1 MRVAELSRRT
11 GVPVPTIKY
20 YVRERLLP
28 PGELTSPN
36 QAQYGESHL
45 RRLKLI
51 RALIDVGRLS
61 IAATRDV
68 LTAVDSDELTVH
80 KMLGEVWQAVT
91 PPGNEDVEDNE
102 EKAASRVVDDLIDR
116 HGWDVG
122 PTNPAR
128 RTLIGLVA
136 TLRDLGQDDTLD
148 LLDDYAEAAE
158 TIAAVDINTV
168 LHRSNVDSM
177 LEGVAIWTVLGDPT
191 FAALRRLAHENA
203 SGRATSQAPIAAP

>member
-11 GVPVPTIKY
+11 GVPVATIKY

-51 RALIDVGRLS
+51 RALVDVGRLS

-68 LTAVDSDELTVH
+68 LTAIGSQELTLH
-80 KMLGEVWQAVT
+80 KTLGEVGRAVA
-91 PPGNEDVEDNE
+91 PPGNEDADDAGQE
-102 EKAASRVVDDLIDR
+102 AASRVVDDLMGR
-116 HGWDVG
+116 RGWNVG

-128 RTLIGLVA
+128 HALIGLVA
-136 TLRDLGQDDTLD
+136 TLRELGQEDLLD
-148 LLDDYAEAAE
+148 LLNDYAEAAE

-168 LHRSNVDSM
+168 LRRSDVDSV
-177 LEGVAIWTVLGDPT
+177 LEGVVIWTVLGDPM

-203 SGRATSQAPIAAP
+203 SGHATGATSTGT